1 MNLFTEQ
8 PLVVWQI
15 IKTEHCYHPD
25 PDNLNVMDHLDQDFA
40 DAYTWLINQFNQR
53 IPKPNQVTI
62 PIWWWL
68 DNGVRT
74 KEFQEDIPPK
84 PVKVIIEADYPNNQI
99 LLSDFEKWH
108 YVLNKWYLPD
118 DINNDSDDYYDQIDQ
133 WFDHL
138 SSHQQQVQMQKS
150 WQQIFNLDDQWP
162 IQANTW
168 SIDFANITKVY
179 TKNQTLYERRST
191 NDT

>member
-1 MNLFTEQ
+1 MHIFTEQ
-8 PLVVWQI
+8 PLVVWQT
-15 IKTEHCYHPD
+15 IKAKHCYHPD
-25 PDNLNVMDHLDQDFA
+25 PNNLDVMSHLDQDFA
-40 DAYTWLINQFNQR
+40 DAYDWLINQFNQR
-53 IPKPNQVTI
+53 IPKPDQATI

-68 DNGVRT
+68 DNNSRP
-74 KEFQEDIPPK
+74 KEFQEDMPPK
-84 PVKVIIEADYPNNQI
+84 PVKVIIEANYPKNQV

-118 DINNDSDDYYDQIDQ
+118 DINNNSDDYYDRIDQ

-168 SIDFANITKVY
+168 SIDLPNITKVY
-179 TKNQTLYERRST
+179 TKNKILYERRIN

>member
-1 MNLFTEQ
+1 MHVFTEQ

-15 IKTEHCYHPD
+15 IKDNHCYHPD
-25 PDNLNVMDHLDQDFA
+25 PNNLDVMSHLDQDFA
-40 DAYTWLINQFNQR
+40 DAYNWLIKQFNKR
-53 IPKPNQVTI
+53 IPKPNQATI

-74 KEFQEDIPPK
+74 KEFQEDMPPK
-84 PVKVIIEADYPNNQI
+84 SVKVIIEANYPNNQV

-118 DINNDSDDYYDQIDQ
+118 DINNDSDNYYDRIDQ

-138 SSHQQQVQMQKS
+138 SSRHQKVQMQKS

-168 SIDFANITKVY
+168 SIDLANVTKVY
-179 TKNQTLYERRST
+179 TKTQTLYERRTT

>member
-1 MNLFTEQ
+1 MHLFTEQ
-8 PLVVWQI
+8 PLVVWKI
-15 IKTEHCYHPD
+15 IKAKHCYHPD
-25 PDNLNVMDHLDQDFA
+25 SDNLDVMAHLDQDFA
-40 DAYTWLINQFNQR
+40 DAYDWLINQFNQR
-53 IPKPNQVTI
+53 IPKPNQATI

-68 DNGVRT
+68 DNGVKT
-74 KEFQEDIPPK
+74 KEFQEDMPPK
-84 PVKVIIEADYPNNQI
+84 PVKVIIKANYPSNQV

-118 DINNDSDDYYDQIDQ
+118 DINNESDDYYDQIDQ
-133 WFDHL
+133 WFNNL

-150 WQQIFNLDDQWP
+150 WQRIFNLDNQWP

-168 SIDFANITKVY
+168 SIDLVNITKVY
-179 TKNQTLYERRST
+179 TKTKILYERRPT